1 MSHIQNEVAYERAR
15 VRKIKANAAIG
26 RKRRW
31 IESDP
36 RAQEVIDFLAGRYN
50 SNNPNSFLGKM
61 EESLHEW
68 GSLTENQRNAVCK
81 IIDQQ
86 AERQAEFDAEKLKS
100 NHIGTVG
107 ERMQF
112 EAEVVFKVQLES
124 GHGYSTQD
132 GATIVHYPDYFYIVG
147 MKSGDDMIIY
157 KGTGELSN
165 AKKGDT
171 VSFMAKVKEH
181 GERDGQK
188 QTIVQRPTKIEISE
202 A

>member
-1 MSHIQNEVAYERAR
+1 MSHIENEVAYERAR

-50 SNNPNSFLGKM
+50 SNNPNSFLGEM

-68 GSLTENQRNAVCK
+68 GSLTENQRNVVCK

-86 AERQAEFDAEKLKS
+86 AERQAKFDAEKLKS

-107 ERMQF
+107 ERMEF
-112 EAEVVFKVQLES
+112 EATVVFKVQLDS
-124 GHGYSTQD
+124 GYGYSSQD
-132 GATIVHYPDYFYIVG
+132 GAAIIKHSVYFYIVG

-157 KGTGELSN
+157 RGTGDLSTFN
-165 AKKGDT
+165 KGDA
-171 VSFMAKVKEH
+171 VSFTAKVKEH
-181 GERDGQK
+181 GERNGQK
-188 QTIVQRPTKIEISE
+188 QTIVQRPTKVRLSE